1 MCRRFGAS
9 MIHVLCHVVHDRV
22 HTGVYY
28 RHIHVNMLAGKYSTT
43 RAGTSN
49 NNNNNTRCQQTFAK
63 FHSVRRREKAPSCL
77 LC

>member
-1 MCRRFGAS
+1 

-43 RAGTSN
+43 RPGTSSN
-49 NNNNNTRCQQTFAK
+49 NNNNNSNNNTRCQQTFAK
-63 FHSVRRREKAPSCL
+63 FLSARRREKAPFCF